1 MKDLF
6 FLILLVF
13 LTFQPFNSTDGL
25 AEKPKGPLFLAFN
38 TDSST
43 DIGAVT
49 DVSFT
54 VTSRMDSPE
63 LTIILELP
71 EDLPYL
77 SGELTW
83 TGPVS
88 KNQPVTLPLRVG
100 SLLERRSYEVIGT
113 ATVRL
118 PDGSAWTQAAS
129 VILMPG
135 KVKKFSPRLRKGR
148 QGEVI
153 REIPAE

>member
-1 MKDLF
+1 MKALV
-6 FLILLVF
+6 FLILLAF
-13 LTFQPFNSTDGL
+13 LTFQPFSSTDGL
-25 AEKPKGPLFLAFN
+25 AEKPQGPLFLAFN
-38 TDSST
+38 TDSSPA
-43 DIGAVT
+43 IGAVT

-63 LTIILELP
+63 LTITLDLP
-71 EDLPYL
+71 ENLPYL
-77 SGELTW
+77 SGELEW

-100 SLLERRSYEVIGT
+100 PLLERRSYEVIGT

-118 PDGSAWTQAAS
+118 PDGSTWTQAAS
-129 VILMPG
+129 VILMPDKG
-135 KVKKFSPRLRKGR
+135 KKFQPRLRKGR